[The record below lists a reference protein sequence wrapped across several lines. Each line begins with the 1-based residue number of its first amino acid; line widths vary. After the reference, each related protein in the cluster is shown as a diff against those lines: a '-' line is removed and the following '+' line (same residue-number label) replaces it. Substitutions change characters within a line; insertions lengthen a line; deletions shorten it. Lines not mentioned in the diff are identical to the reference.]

1 MSPRSIF
8 IEARQWL
15 DKTYGNSYF
24 SARVHVDGETIA
36 YLPFQYGYETA
47 YQYAAFDWLRD
58 NGYALAEDRNLFGMS
73 SRGIDVYTVRYDA
86 NKTDT
91 KRFGVN
97 PNE

>member
-8 IEARQWL
+8 IEARQWV

-24 SARVHVDGETIA
+24 SARISVDGETVG

-47 YQYAAFDWLRD
+47 YKDAAFKWLKE
-58 NGYALAEDRNLFGMS
+58 NNYVENVGLVLTGIAT
-73 SRGIDVYTVRYDA
+73 RGIDLYTVRYDA
-86 NKTDT
+86 NKKDT

-97 PNE
+97 PND

>member
-1 MSPRSIF
+1 MLPRSIF
-8 IEARQWL
+8 IEARQWV

-24 SARVHVDGETIA
+24 SARISVDGETVG

-47 YQYAAFDWLRD
+47 YKDAAFRWLQDNEYAPRD
-58 NGYALAEDRNLFGMS
+58 ARTLY
-73 SRGIDVYTVRYDA
+73 GIELSGDVVYTVIYDA
-86 NKTDT
+86 KRADV